1 MKLAFPLILT
11 AFLFAAG
18 SMAAVAPQPLT
29 EAPSAV
35 LADRSIS
42 TEHNPHSHDE
52 FAKDLAQRD
61 DIPPLTKE
69 DDEILNQVFLDFQ
82 GDLTRMQNLLAKHDA
97 TKEKKENVLRIFRQ
111 HLEADTKKV
120 KGIAAKGAGAKGG
133 KHPRDMVIK
142 GRAGPMGWS
151 GGKGG
156 ASGKGGSG
164 GKGGA
169 ISKGGEF
176 PKGGAG
182 SKGGKHPRDE
192 VTMVRSHNA
201 DVHGLQDLIVE
212 VKLMTANRIPDLVG
226 VLTDLLEALARLLS
240 GR

>member
-29 EAPSAV
+29 EAPSAA

-42 TEHNPHSHDE
+42 TEHKPHFQDDE

-61 DIPPLTKE
+61 DVPPLTKE

-82 GDLTRMQNLLAKHDA
+82 GDLTRMQNLLAKHGA
-97 TKEKKENVLRIFRQ
+97 TKEEKENVLRIFRQ

-133 KHPRDMVIK
+133 KHPRDVVIK
-142 GRAGPMGWS
+142 GRAGPKSWS
-151 GGKGG
+151 DGKGG
-156 ASGKGGSG
+156 EGT
-164 GKGGA
+164 
-169 ISKGGEF
+169 KGGEG
-176 PKGGAG
+176 P
-182 SKGGKHPRDE
+182 KGGKHPRDE
-192 VTMVRSHNA
+192 VNMVRSHNA
-201 DVHGLQDLIVE
+201 DIHGLQDLIGE
-212 VKLMTANRIPDLVG
+212 VKLVTANRIPDLVG

-240 GR
+240 GAGALVRARLAGEA

>member
-29 EAPSAV
+29 EAPSAA

-42 TEHNPHSHDE
+42 TEHNPHFHDDE

-82 GDLTRMQNLLAKHDA
+82 GDLTRMQNLLAKHGA
-97 TKEKKENVLRIFRQ
+97 TKEEKENVLRIFRQ

-133 KHPRDMVIK
+133 KHPRDVVIK
-142 GRAGPMGWS
+142 GRAGPKSWS
-151 GGKGG
+151 DGKGG
-156 ASGKGGSG
+156 EGT
-164 GKGGA
+164 
-169 ISKGGEF
+169 KGGEG
-176 PKGGAG
+176 P
-182 SKGGKHPRDE
+182 KGGKHPRDE
-192 VTMVRSHNA
+192 VTMVRSHSA
-201 DVHGLQDLIVE
+201 DIHELQNLIGE
-212 VKLMTANRIPDLVG
+212 VKLVTANRIPDLVG

-240 GR
+240 GAGALVRARLAGEA